1 MKLLDRTVVY
11 ERPPD
16 QKELSVD
23 KTPYE
28 DAIQHNTSRR
38 LPVGERKRGRPRVR
52 YKNAIKKSLTQR
64 NGKLKS

>member
-1 MKLLDRTVVY
+1 MELLDRTVVY

-28 DAIQHNTSRR
+28 DATQHNTS
-38 LPVGERKRGRPRVR
+38 
-52 YKNAIKKSLTQR
+52 
-64 NGKLKS
+64 